1 MDFRF
6 SVEDEAFRQEVR
18 EFVQR
23 EWDDSGYDLV
33 STMNTSWHLD
43 DNAALALQHEFEQKL
58 VQKGWWTMHWPKE
71 FGGQDAGIERQLVYR
86 EEMAYQG
93 APSALGGGLVA
104 PLLMI
109 HGQDWQK
116 EYFIPRL
123 ANAEFEFAQGFS
135 EPNAGS
141 DLGSLTT
148 RAVADGDDFVING
161 QKIWTS
167 TAHHPRAKWG
177 HILVRTDPDAAKHRG
192 ISYFLIDMESPGISL
207 RPLYDMLG
215 RRRWS
220 EWFLED
226 VRIPARNLI
235 GELNRGWYA
244 AMTTLSFE
252 RASVD
257 IPASLLREWEK
268 VLDYLRTTNMNG
280 EPFTRNPI
288 VRSEMADLRIY
299 IELGRM
305 LAYRVAWMQA
315 NGEMPQAEGSLAR
328 VWAGEATQ
336 RVFRT
341 AARLMRDMGTLI
353 PGGPARWSPLGGYI
367 GANHYLSTGRTFG
380 GGTKEI
386 QRNIIAQR
394 GLGLPR

>member
-6 SVEDEAFRQEVR
+6 SQEDEAFRQEIR
-18 EFVQR
+18 DFVQR
-23 EWDDSGYDLV
+23 EWDDHGFDLT
-33 STMNTSWHLD
+33 STMNTSYHLD
-43 DNAALALQHEFEQKL
+43 DNEALALQHQFEQKL
-58 VQKGWWTMHWPKE
+58 IKQGWYTMHWPKE

-93 APSALGGGLVA
+93 APAALGGGLVA

-226 VRIPARNLI
+226 VRVPARNLV

-268 VLDYLRTTNMNG
+268 ILNYMQTTNIDG
-280 EPFTRNPI
+280 APFTADPTVRN
-288 VRSEMADLRIY
+288 EMADLRIY
-299 IELGRM
+299 IEMGR
-305 LAYRVAWMQA
+305 LSAFSACW
-315 NGEMPQAEGSLAR
+315 
-328 VWAGEATQ
+328 
-336 RVFRT
+336 RT
-341 AARLMRDMGTLI
+341 GWPGCRRRDLCHR
-353 PGGPARWSPLGGYI
+353 PKALWPECGPAQRR
-367 GANHYLSTGRTFG
+367 LSAFSAR
-380 GGTKEI
+380 
-386 QRNIIAQR
+386 RR
-394 GLGLPR
+394 G